1 MLTTTECVPINY
13 WDHVPNFGDLLA
25 PWLVTKMTGKPTIL
39 IKDHALRL
47 KPHYVL
53 VGSILGHVRDGSI
66 VWGTGS
72 FGTETSANI
81 NADYRAV
88 RGPLTRN
95 RIRTLK
101 GECPPIYGDPGLL
114 CPVFYKPKVE
124 KTHEVGVII
133 RHSEAAWRKSLEK
146 QDILVIDLKTDKI
159 EETIDQICSCKRIV
173 SSSLHGLILSDA
185 YGIPNAWQDSST
197 PMGLNF
203 KYWDYLLSVDKVRDP
218 QSFDFRRSDITVQ
231 QIIDGMFFDDRA
243 LAIDFDALLD
253 ANPFG
258 WVPDAAARKA
268 IPLRAKLGSQPKPA
282 PAAPKLIGKSIES
295 PAKAAK
301 EEKASA

>member
-13 WDHVPNFGDLLA
+13 WDYAPNFGDLLA
-25 PWLVTKMTGKPTIL
+25 PWLVTKMTGLPTVL
-39 IKDHALRL
+39 VKEKAHRL
-47 KPHYVL
+47 EPHYVL

-81 NADYRAV
+81 NASYRAV

-114 CPVFYKPKVE
+114 CPVFYRPKVE
-124 KTHEVGVII
+124 KTHEVGIII
-133 RHSEAAWRKSLEK
+133 RHSEAGWRKALAD
-146 QDILVIDLKTDKI
+146 QDVLLIDLKTDKI
-159 EETIDQICSCKRIV
+159 EETIDAICSCKRII
-173 SSSLHGLILSDA
+173 SSSLHGLILADA
-185 YGIPNAWQDSST
+185 YGIPNAWLDSST

-203 KYWDYLLSVDKVRDP
+203 KYWDYLISVDKVRDP
-218 QSFDFRRSDITVQ
+218 QSLDFKKAGLTPQDI
-231 QIIDGMFFDDRA
+231 ISAFHFDDRS
-243 LAIDFDALLD
+243 LSIDIDAMMD

-258 WVPDAAARKA
+258 WVPDDKARSA
-268 IPLRAKLGSQPKPA
+268 LPLREKHRNITSES
-282 PAAPKLIGKSIES
+282 AAEQI
-295 PAKAAK
+295 AA
-301 EEKASA
+301 E